1 MRTSFNWDKQA
12 YSKAFCTLYYTGG
25 MDDGK
30 HHGSCRPPKERGES
44 TMGERRIKKGAIKEF
59 IKLFGGI
66 VGGVGLF
73 FVIYWLM
80 WLVIG
85 G

>member
-1 MRTSFNWDKQA
+1 MAANI
-12 YSKAFCTLYYTGG
+12 TGAAAHL
-25 MDDGK
+25 K
-30 HHGSCRPPKERGES
+30 KEEIKV
-44 TMGERRIKKGAIKEF
+44 MGERRIKKGAIKEF

-73 FVIYWLM
+73 FVIYWLL